1 VSTKLGEDHPSLSPI
16 ILLINE
22 IHGETTMQIHILLIT
37 ILMIGITACDSL
49 SKTGGDD
56 TIVTIPEGEI
66 ATVTRVIDGDTIDV
80 SIDGRQVRVR
90 YVGVNTPER
99 DEPCYSDATQ
109 ANRDLV
115 EGKTVTLVT
124 DTSNI
129 DPYDRLLR
137 YIYADGVFVNQ
148 ALVRDGYA
156 EVVLYQPDDAFYNDF
171 LALEKSAASANRG
184 CHSTG
189 IFNDGSDTR

>member
-1 VSTKLGEDHPSLSPI
+1 MMTRILFLTLLLLGV
-16 ILLINE
+16 
-22 IHGETTMQIHILLIT
+22 
-37 ILMIGITACDSL
+37 TACDEL
-49 SKTGGDD
+49 ADTGGSD

-80 SIDGRQVRVR
+80 LLDGKQERIR

-99 DEPCYSDATQ
+99 DEPCYNEATQ

-124 DTSNI
+124 DTS
-129 DPYDRLLR
+129 DTDRYDRLLR
-137 YIYADGVFVNQ
+137 YIYADGVFVNES
-148 ALVRDGYA
+148 LVRNGYA
-156 EVVLYQPDDAFYNDF
+156 EAVLYQPDDAFYADF
-171 LALEKSAASANRG
+171 LALEKSATSSNLG
-184 CHSTG
+184 CHPTG

>member
-1 VSTKLGEDHPSLSPI
+1 
-16 ILLINE
+16 
-22 IHGETTMQIHILLIT
+22 MQIRIFV
-37 ILMIGITACDSL
+37 LMLMAIGLVACDSL
-49 SKTGGDD
+49 NETGDTGGG
-56 TIVTIPEGEI
+56 IVTIPEGEI

-80 SIDGRQVRVR
+80 LLNGQQMRVR

-124 DTSNI
+124 DTSET

-137 YIYADGVFVNQ
+137 YIYADGVFVNES
-148 ALVRDGYA
+148 LVRDGFA
-156 EVVLYQPDDAFYNDF
+156 EAVKYPPDDAFYDEF
-171 LALEKSAASANRG
+171 LSLEQTAASANRG
-184 CHSTG
+184 CHPTG
-189 IFNDGSDTR
+189 IFDDGSYTR